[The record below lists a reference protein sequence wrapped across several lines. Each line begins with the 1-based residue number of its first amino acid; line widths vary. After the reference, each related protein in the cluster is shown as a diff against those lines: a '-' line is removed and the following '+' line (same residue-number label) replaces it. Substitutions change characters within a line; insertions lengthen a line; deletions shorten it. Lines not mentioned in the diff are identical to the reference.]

1 MNILVISAMLPYPVD
16 NGGANRLYNLYT
28 RIARRHTITWVC
40 PVWAGQERN
49 VWGVEAF
56 CDRVVQL
63 PRSDERPLPE
73 RGWAGLLKKVVAHLH
88 WERLFVY
95 CFGYVDAPGLYW
107 LPATPERLQTVE
119 QVLSAKNY
127 DVVVTEFEG
136 NAELVQAVKGIP
148 CVLATHNVASSIF
161 KRIRNTQPGDWEDRL
176 FAGPELQ
183 KIIRYEQRSYAAY
196 QGAVA
201 VSEDDRRVLQER
213 CPGLPVEIIQ
223 NGVDIEYYRPSEVP
237 VDVHSM
243 VYIGNYSYP
252 PNADAVQYFCREI
265 FLLIRAQ
272 VADARLILL
281 GANPPPELTD
291 VPGVEL
297 TGFVED
303 IRPIVQQAGM
313 LVVPL
318 RLGGGTRLKILD
330 GMAMGKAI
338 VSTSVGAEGLDVRAG
353 EDILIA
359 DRAETFAAAVL
370 RLMED
375 GELRERLGRNGRKV
389 VERDYDWN
397 VLAERAAAWYER
409 MAKADHTALKG
420 EAGLATR

>member
-28 RIARRHTITWVC
+28 RIAKKHTLTWVC
-40 PVWAGQERN
+40 PVWKGQEGN

-56 CDRVVQL
+56 SDRVVQL

-73 RGWAGLLKKVVAHLH
+73 RGWGGLLKKVVAHLH

-107 LPATPERLQTVE
+107 LPATPERMETVE
-119 QVLSAKNY
+119 RVLSEKPY
-127 DVVVTEFEG
+127 DLVVTEFEG
-136 NAELVQAVKGIP
+136 NAELVQAVKDIP

-161 KRIRNTQPGDWEDRL
+161 KRIRSTHPGDWEDRL
-176 FAGPELQ
+176 FAGLELQ
-183 KIIRYEQRSYAAY
+183 KIIRYEQQNYAAY

-201 VSEDDRRVLQER
+201 VSEEDRRVLQER
-213 CPGLPVEIIQ
+213 CPGLPVEIIP
-223 NGVDIEYYRPSEVP
+223 NGVDIEYYRPSKTP
-237 VDVHSM
+237 VDAHSM

-252 PNADAVQYFCREI
+252 PNADAMLYFCREI
-265 FLLIRAQ
+265 FPLIRAR
-272 VADARLILL
+272 VADARMILL
-281 GANPPPELTD
+281 GANPPAELAGL
-291 VPGVEL
+291 PGVEL
-297 TGFVED
+297 PGFVED

-330 GMAMGKAI
+330 GMALGKAI
-338 VSTSVGAEGLDVRAG
+338 VATGVGAEGLDVRPG
-353 EDILIA
+353 EDLLIA
-359 DRAETFAAAVL
+359 DQPDAFAAAVL

-375 GELRERLGRNGRKV
+375 AELRERLGRNGRKV

-397 VLAERAAAWYER
+397 VLADRAADWYER
-409 MAKADHTALKG
+409 VAKAGRSAKTS
-420 EAGLATR
+420 EAGLAAR